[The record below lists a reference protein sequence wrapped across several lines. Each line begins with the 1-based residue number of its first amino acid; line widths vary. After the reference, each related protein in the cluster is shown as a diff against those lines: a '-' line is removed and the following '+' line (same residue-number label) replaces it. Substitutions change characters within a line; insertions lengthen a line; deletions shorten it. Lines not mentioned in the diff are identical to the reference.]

1 MENFD
6 KDKIELYVNGI
17 KMEFQD
23 YIYAIKKG
31 TYDIKLIFK
40 MDIKNCFE
48 MFRMC
53 HNIIEINL
61 SCFDTSKV
69 TNMGYMFSNNDKLKK
84 INLENIDTKNVTDME
99 SMFRECFKL
108 KKLNV
113 SSFNTKKVKKMESM
127 FAYTG
132 LKYLDLSSF
141 DFIENC
147 TITNIIG
154 GSPLK
159 LIKMKKNNDIE
170 KELFNYIKH
179 YNGKIIS
186 V

>member
-1 MENFD
+1 MKYKWQIYDEDKMRQNYFNNVAENQMSNQIKMKVKIDGGDLFKNIKIININHLENFD

-40 MDIKNCFE
+40 MEIKKCFE

-53 HNIIEINL
+53 HNIIEIDL

-84 INLENIDTKNVTDME
+84 INLENIDTKNVMIWNACSE
-99 SMFRECFKL
+99 SE
-108 KKLNV
+108 
-113 SSFNTKKVKKMESM
+113 
-127 FAYTG
+127 
-132 LKYLDLSSF
+132 
-141 DFIENC
+141 
-147 TITNIIG
+147 
-154 GSPLK
+154 
-159 LIKMKKNNDIE
+159 IK
-170 KELFNYIKH
+170 
-179 YNGKIIS
+179 
-186 V
+186 